1 MNNEKMIKTAKTS
14 YTIVS
19 VLRIIV
25 LIGMI
30 LFVLGIGIMLVMGGN
45 NMPFSFTSL
54 SMGNVTLYLTEN
66 ALPGQTVG
74 TAEIL
79 PAVLPAA
86 VIMAVVFYC
95 LSVLRTILTPMKEGR
110 PFETNVSDN
119 IRKLGTAVLIGG
131 AANFAAQ
138 AAASVFLSGR
148 YEMLRSLFKD
158 GVIDHITV
166 THTFDLSI
174 IWIALFLYL
183 LSYIFAYGEELQRQS
198 DETL

>member
-79 PAVLPAA
+79 PTVLPA
-86 VIMAVVFYC
+86 
-95 LSVLRTILTPMKEGR
+95 
-110 PFETNVSDN
+110 
-119 IRKLGTAVLIGG
+119 
-131 AANFAAQ
+131 
-138 AAASVFLSGR
+138 
-148 YEMLRSLFKD
+148 
-158 GVIDHITV
+158 
-166 THTFDLSI
+166 
-174 IWIALFLYL
+174 
-183 LSYIFAYGEELQRQS
+183 
-198 DETL
+198 